1 MEYAPPQAPQAM
13 PSQSDKQYAAML
25 MMQNLSADE
34 KMMMQQQAQ
43 AAELRKAGMQP
54 SAGRDFGSQ
63 SARALQG
70 IGGAIGDVQNKQMM
84 DEYRKNSARNMG
96 TIKDI
101 LMPGANPSNP
111 YGATSP
117 DDM

>member
-1 MEYAPPQAPQAM
+1 MPEYNQPM
-13 PSQSDKQYAAML
+13 PSQSDKQYASML

-70 IGGAIGDVQNKQMM
+70 IGGAIGDIQNKQAM
-84 DEYRKNSARNMG
+84 DKYRLDSAGNMEKIKNLL
-96 TIKDI
+96 I
-101 LMPGANPSNP
+101 PGADPNNPF
-111 YGATSP
+111 GATSP
-117 DDM
+117 ADS